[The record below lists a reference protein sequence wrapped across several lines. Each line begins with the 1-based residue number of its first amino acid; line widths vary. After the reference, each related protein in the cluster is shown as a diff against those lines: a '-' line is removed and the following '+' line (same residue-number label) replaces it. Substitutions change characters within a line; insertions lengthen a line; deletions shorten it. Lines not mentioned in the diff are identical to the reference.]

1 MSQGAGTGTGTGGF
15 GFAHR
20 RVAEMPRRFCA
31 SFRPPSRA
39 QQLAAIGLDAGG
51 DRPTAALCRCLDP
64 SGGEWEDLD
73 KPQPHEWLEA
83 MLDKTP
89 DQSFKAFLDS
99 RPNLPDKI
107 RNTICL
113 QPLCE
118 PADLDGPA
126 FPEGPWPSWQAL
138 ESAVKAFYHPLK
150 VRTLPAIP
158 MEMLSPRPKSR
169 QGSFGM
175 QWHAAEVLDALARSA
190 VPREAFCTLAV
201 TMCDLYPREEW
212 NFVYGLARL
221 SGRVGVFSFARHT
234 PCPSLPEPFREGRML
249 HQSMKTMLHEIGHMF
264 GLKHCTW
271 FNCLMRGSNGAEVE
285 HQPNYLHLCPVCLRK
300 LHSSIGFDVPSTY
313 ANLLKLFEGY
323 EAVSADFR
331 VDCDFLRKRLAA
343 LQDLPP
349 GASRVAKAAARIGT
363 RLPRG
368 DPASASAGGAAA
380 KDGSRAL
387 RRAASAAAAMPSSA
401 PPAARASSPQPVPLR
416 RAQAGSPP
424 PRSAAAVAAQAIRG
438 AEAGRS
444 APQAVVALPQLTP
457 PGSSESSERGSP
469 VGGSGRSGR
478 GSAGSGAS
486 RPARS
491 TPAGSRVSLGR
502 GARRVV
508 LA

>member
-1 MSQGAGTGTGTGGF
+1 
-15 GFAHR
+15 
-20 RVAEMPRRFCA
+20 MPRRFCA
-31 SFRPPSRA
+31 GFRPPSRA
-39 QQLAAIGLDAGG
+39 QQLAAIGLYAAG
-51 DRPTAALCRCLDP
+51 DRPTASLCRCLDP

-73 KPQPHEWLEA
+73 TPQPHEWLEA

-107 RNTICL
+107 RNTIYL

-150 VRTLPAIP
+150 VCALPALP
-158 MEMLSPRPKSR
+158 MKLLSPRPKSR

-190 VPREAFCTLAV
+190 VPRDAFCTLAV

-234 PCPSLPEPFREGRML
+234 PSPSLPEPFREGRML

-264 GLKHCTW
+264 GLRHCTW

-343 LQDLPP
+343 LQDLPQ
-349 GASRVAKAAARIGT
+349 GASRDAKAAARIGAG
-363 RLPRG
+363 LPRG
-368 DPASASAGGAAA
+368 DPTSAGGAAG
-380 KDGSRAL
+380 KGGSRAQ
-387 RRAASAAAAMPSSA
+387 RRTASAAAAMPSSA
-401 PPAARASSPQPVPLR
+401 SSAAQASSPQPAQLGR
-416 RAQAGSPP
+416 MQAGSPP
-424 PRSAAAVAAQAIRG
+424 LRSAAAVAAQAIRD
-438 AEAGRS
+438 AETGRS
-444 APQAVVALPQLTP
+444 MPQAVVALPQLTP
-457 PGSSESSERGSP
+457 PGSSQSSEHGSP
-469 VGGSGRSGR
+469 DGGTGRSGR
-478 GSAGSGAS
+478 GSAASVAS

-491 TPAGSRVSLGR
+491 MPAGRRVSLGR
-502 GARRVV
+502 GARRVG

>member
-1 MSQGAGTGTGTGGF
+1 
-15 GFAHR
+15 
-20 RVAEMPRRFCA
+20 MPRRFCA
-31 SFRPPSRA
+31 GFRPPSRA
-39 QQLAAIGLDAGG
+39 QQLAAIGLGAGG

-73 KPQPHEWLEA
+73 TPQPHEWLEA

-89 DQSFKAFLDS
+89 DQSFKTFLDS

-107 RNTICL
+107 RNTIYL

-126 FPEGPWPSWQAL
+126 FPQGPWPSWQAL

-150 VRTLPAIP
+150 VRALPALP
-158 MEMLSPRPKSR
+158 MELLSPRPKSR

-190 VPREAFCTLAV
+190 VPRDAFCTLAV

-234 PCPSLPEPFREGRML
+234 PSPSLPEPFREGRML

-264 GLKHCTW
+264 GLRHCTW

-343 LQDLPP
+343 LQDLPQ
-349 GASRVAKAAARIGT
+349 GASRDARAAARIGAG
-363 RLPRG
+363 LPRG
-368 DPASASAGGAAA
+368 DLTSAGGAAG
-380 KDGSRAL
+380 KGGSRAL

-401 PPAARASSPQPVPLR
+401 SSVAQASSPQPAQLGR
-416 RAQAGSPP
+416 MQAGSPP
-424 PRSAAAVAAQAIRG
+424 LRSAAMAAQAIRD
-438 AEAGRS
+438 AETGRS
-444 APQAVVALPQLTP
+444 MPQAVVALPQLTP
-457 PGSSESSERGSP
+457 PGSSQSSEHGLP
-469 VGGSGRSGR
+469 VGGTGRSGR
-478 GSAGSGAS
+478 GPAASVAS
-486 RPARS
+486 RPARRM
-491 TPAGSRVSLGR
+491 PAGSRVSLGR
-502 GARRVV
+502 GARRVG